1 MKQFDLF
8 ANPFPRSRERQPLL
22 VALQSD
28 LLARSLDTVV
38 VAPLEAANSGGKY
51 ADRLNPR
58 VRVEEKSFTLIAQE
72 IVTVRKSVLG
82 GACGSLAHERDHII
96 AALDLLFAGF

>member
-1 MKQFDLF
+1 MKQFDIF
-8 ANPFPRSRERQPLL
+8 ANPFPRSRERQPFL

-38 VAPLEAANSGGKY
+38 VAPLEAADSGGKY

-58 VRVEEKSFTLIAQE
+58 VNVEEKSFTLIAQE

-96 AALDLLFAGF
+96 AALDLLLAGF